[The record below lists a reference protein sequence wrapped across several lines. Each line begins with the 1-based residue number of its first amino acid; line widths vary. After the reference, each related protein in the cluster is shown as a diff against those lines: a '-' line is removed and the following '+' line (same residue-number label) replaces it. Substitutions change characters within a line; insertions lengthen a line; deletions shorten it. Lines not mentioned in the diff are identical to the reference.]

1 MFSRRHWWLLQQL
14 RKVWVHAAAFS
25 VLGILTALIALWVK
39 QYIPKDLPAS
49 IGSDAVDDLLRILA
63 TSMLSVTIFS
73 LSTMVSAYASATS
86 NVTPRATNL
95 LLEDATAQNALA
107 TFVGSFLF
115 SLVGI
120 IVLQTGLYGATG
132 RVVLYVVTLGV
143 IVLIVATLLRWI
155 DYVLHLGRVR
165 TTSERVEKAAGE
177 ALRHRREAPGLGGEL
192 MAESEA
198 VPRDAESIEADTFG
212 YIQHVDTEALQELA
226 EQHDL
231 HVFVRALPGSLVN
244 ASTTLGAIRGAASD
258 DVRGG
263 FRKAFTVGDARSF
276 DQDPRFGLC
285 VLSEIASRAL
295 SPALN
300 DPGTA
305 IDVLSRGTR
314 LLASW
319 FEGSGGMG
327 KVRYRRVRVAPI
339 EVSDL
344 FDDFFVPI
352 ARDGAAMVEVAVHLQ
367 KALEGLARVDAR
379 FATVASHH
387 SRSALARAEHALSAP
402 DDRARVRRAAGKIE
416 AVSQREA

>member
-1 MFSRRHWWLLQQL
+1 MFSRQHWWLRQQL

-39 QYIPKDLPAS
+39 QYIPKDLPTS
-49 IGSDAVDDLLRILA
+49 IGADAVDDLLRILA

-95 LLEDATAQNALA
+95 LIEDATAQNVLA

-143 IVLIVATLLRWI
+143 IVLIVVTLLRWI

-165 TTSERVEKAAGE
+165 TTTERVENATRE
-177 ALRHRREAPGLGGEL
+177 AIRHRREAPGLGGEL
-192 MAESEA
+192 MAERDA
-198 VPRDAESIEADTFG
+198 VPSDAEPIDADSFGYVQHVDAES
-212 YIQHVDTEALQELA
+212 LQELA

-231 HVFVRALPGSLVN
+231 QVFVQALPGSLVDPS
-244 ASTTLGAIRGAASD
+244 AALGAIQGGASD
-258 DVRGG
+258 EVRRR
-263 FRKAFTVGDARSF
+263 FRKAFTIGDARSF
-276 DQDPRFGLC
+276 DQDPRFGMC

-319 FEGSGGMG
+319 FEARDNADT
-327 KVRYRRVRVAPI
+327 VRFPRVRVPP
-339 EVSDL
+339 VDVCDL

-352 ARDGAAMVEVAVHLQ
+352 ARDGAAMVEVAVHVQ
-367 KALEGLARVDAR
+367 KALVGLARVDAR

-402 DDRARVRRAAGKIE
+402 DDRARVQRAAGKIE